1 MNEFVKS
8 LRIKFSEDKNSYN
21 KLKKSLNEISDI
33 KVFDEKDFKHV
44 KDLEANIKL
53 LKNDIAKLSAEY
65 EKFADLNDESA
76 KKYAEYIE
84 TLLDHRK
91 AMLSSLGVDID
102 KTKFSYDDSLDMAS
116 MGKGKGMSVGGV
128 ALTGLKAIG
137 LAFLA
142 GLKNVFTDAIDGMK
156 DALEFSQLSNSQTRD
171 LMFSYGLNNAQ
182 AYGLTQAQELVGVES
197 FEDMMYMNPQ
207 ERSQFIEA
215 FQKYTE
221 KYDELYESGFFED
234 MQDFQ
239 YEMKDFKLEMQHD
252 VMKFFVENKDLI
264 KAGMKAII
272 QIAEWIVKF
281 FGSIVDAFSSGGRS
295 DSERSAAVS
304 DIISNYTN
312 TNTTNNNSTT
322 NNNTFNINSQNG
334 QWSREVGQILYGQQ
348 IVAYEG
354 G

>member
-1 MNEFVKS
+1 MNEFIKS
-8 LRIKFSEDKNSYN
+8 LRIKFSEDKNSYD

-33 KVFDEKDFKHV
+33 KIFDKQDFKHV
-44 KDLEANIKL
+44 KDLEHNIAL
-53 LKNDIAKLSAEY
+53 LKNDIAKLSDEY

-102 KTKFSYDDSLDMAS
+102 KTKFSYDESLDMAS
-116 MGKGKGMSVGGV
+116 GGKGKGINAAGI

-156 DALEFSQLSNSQTRD
+156 DALEFSQLSNSQTRE

-182 AYGLTQAQELVGVES
+182 AYGLTQAQQLVGVNS
-197 FEDMMYMNPQ
+197 FEDMMYMNAQ
-207 ERSQFIEA
+207 EREQFIEA

-221 KYDELYESGFFED
+221 KYDALYESGFFED

-252 VMKFFVENKDLI
+252 VMKFFVDNKDLI

-272 QIAEWIVKF
+272 QIAEWILKF

-334 QWSREVGQILYGQQ
+334 QWSKEVGQILYGQQ

>member
-8 LRIKFSEDKNSYN
+8 LRIKFSEDKNSYD

-33 KVFDEKDFKHV
+33 KIFDKQDFKHV
-44 KDLEANIKL
+44 KDLEHNIAL
-53 LKNDIAKLSAEY
+53 LKNDIAKLSDEY

-91 AMLSSLGVDID
+91 AMLSSLGVDVD
-102 KTKFSYDDSLDMAS
+102 KTQFNYDDSLDMAS
-116 MGKGKGMSVGGV
+116 GGKGKGISASGI

-156 DALEFSQLSNSQTRD
+156 DALEFSQLSNSQTRE

-182 AYGLTQAQELVGVES
+182 AYALTQAQQLVGVNS
-197 FEDMMYMNPQ
+197 FEDMMYMNAQ
-207 ERSQFIEA
+207 EREQFIEA

-221 KYDELYESGFFED
+221 KYDALYESGFFED

-252 VMKFFVENKDLI
+252 VMKFFVDNKDLI

-272 QIAEWIVKF
+272 QIAEWILKF

-334 QWSREVGQILYGQQ
+334 QWSKEVGQILYGQQ

>member
-53 LKNDIAKLSAEY
+53 LKNDIAKLSDEY

-76 KKYAEYIE
+76 KKYAEYID

-91 AMLSSLGVDID
+91 AMLSSLGVDVD
-102 KTKFSYDDSLDMAS
+102 KTKFVYDKDMDFATGG
-116 MGKGKGMSVGGV
+116 GKGKFGSV

-142 GLKNVFTDAIDGMK
+142 GLKNVFTDAINGMK

-182 AYGLTQAQELVGVES
+182 AYGLTQAQQLVGVNS

-264 KAGMKAII
+264 KSGMKAII

-334 QWSREVGQILYGQQ
+334 QWSKEVGQILYGQQ

>member
-8 LRIKFSEDKNSYN
+8 LRIKFSEDKNSYD

-33 KVFDEKDFKHV
+33 KIFDKQDFKHV

-53 LKNDIAKLSAEY
+53 LKNDIAKLSDEY

-102 KTKFSYDDSLDMAS
+102 KTRFRYDDSLDMAS
-116 MGKGKGMSVGGV
+116 MSKGKGISAGGI
-128 ALTGLKAIG
+128 ALTALKAIG

-142 GLKNVFTDAIDGMK
+142 GLKSVFTDAIDDMK
-156 DALEFSQLSNSQTRD
+156 DALEFSQLSNSQTRE

-182 AYGLTQAQELVGVES
+182 AYGLTQAQQLVGVES
-197 FEDMMYMNPQ
+197 FEDMMYMNAQ
-207 ERSQFIEA
+207 EREQFIEA

-221 KYDELYESGFFED
+221 KYDALYESGFFED

-264 KAGMKAII
+264 KSGMKAII
-272 QIAEWIVKF
+272 QIAEWILKF
-281 FGSIVDAFSSGGRS
+281 FGSIVDAFSSAGRS

-312 TNTTNNNSTT
+312 TTTTNNNSTT

>member
-53 LKNDIAKLSAEY
+53 LKNDIAKLSDEY

-91 AMLSSLGVDID
+91 AMLSSLGVDVD
-102 KTKFSYDDSLDMAS
+102 KTRFVYDKDMDFATGG
-116 MGKGKGMSVGGV
+116 GKGKFGSV

-142 GLKNVFTDAIDGMK
+142 GLKSVFTDAIDGMK
-156 DALEFSQLSNSQTRD
+156 DALEFSQLSNSRTRE
-171 LMFSYGLNNAQ
+171 LMFNYGLNNGQ
-182 AYGLTQAQELVGVES
+182 AYGLTQAQELVGVNS

-264 KAGMKAII
+264 KSGMKAII
-272 QIAEWIVKF
+272 QIAEWILKF

-334 QWSREVGQILYGQQ
+334 QWSKEVGQILYGQQ

>member
-1 MNEFVKS
+1 MNEFIKS
-8 LRIKFSEDKNSYN
+8 LRIKFSEDKNSYD

-33 KVFDEKDFKHV
+33 KIFDKQDFKHV
-44 KDLEANIKL
+44 KDLEHNIAL
-53 LKNDIAKLSAEY
+53 LKNDIAKLSDEY

-102 KTKFSYDDSLDMAS
+102 KTKFNYDDSLDMPS
-116 MGKGKGMSVGGV
+116 MSKGKAISASGI
-128 ALTGLKAIG
+128 ALTALKAIG

-156 DALEFSQLSNSQTRD
+156 DALEFSQLSNSQTRE

-182 AYGLTQAQELVGVES
+182 AYGLTQAQQLVGVNS
-197 FEDMMYMNPQ
+197 FEDMMYMNAQ
-207 ERSQFIEA
+207 EREQFIEA

-272 QIAEWIVKF
+272 QIAEWILKF

-334 QWSREVGQILYGQQ
+334 QWSKEVGQILYGQQ

>member
-44 KDLEANIKL
+44 KDLEHNINL
-53 LKNDIAKLSAEY
+53 LKNDIAKLSSEY

-91 AMLSSLGVDID
+91 AMLSSLGVDVD
-102 KTKFSYDDSLDMAS
+102 KTRFVYDKDMDFTTGG
-116 MGKGKGMSVGGV
+116 GKGKFGSV

-142 GLKNVFTDAIDGMK
+142 GLKSIFTDAIDGMK
-156 DALEFSQLSNSQTRD
+156 DALEFSQLSNSQTREF
-171 LMFSYGLNNAQ
+171 MFNYGFNNAQ

-234 MQDFQ
+234 MQEFQ

-252 VMKFFVENKDLI
+252 VMSFFIENKDLI
-264 KAGMKAII
+264 KSGMKAIMT
-272 QIAEWIVKF
+272 IAEWIVKF

-312 TNTTNNNSTT
+312 TSTTNNSTT

-334 QWSREVGQILYGQQ
+334 QWSQDVGQILYGQQ